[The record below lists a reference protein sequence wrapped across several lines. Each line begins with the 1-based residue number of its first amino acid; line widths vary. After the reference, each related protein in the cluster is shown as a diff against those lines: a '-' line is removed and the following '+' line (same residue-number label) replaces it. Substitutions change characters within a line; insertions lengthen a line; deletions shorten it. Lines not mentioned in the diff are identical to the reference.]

1 VTAGDVRGGGVRSGD
16 TPAAALMVVLD
27 LEERGPDLFVG
38 TTPRTP
44 LQRIFGGQVAAQAL
58 TAANATVSPERL
70 VHSLHSYFLR
80 PGDPH
85 EEIRYEVDRI
95 REGRSFSTRRVVAR
109 QTRKGEDVAI
119 FALTADFTAGERP
132 LVEHS
137 LPMPDVPGPE
147 SLPGLAEVAAA
158 HPEQGAVLRVLERA
172 VEQRY
177 LADPFDPTPRLPPDT
192 PSRVWF
198 RVAGRLPDDDAVH
211 AAALT
216 FVSDLTLLS
225 AGLARIGGG
234 WSGTTV
240 GASLD
245 HAVWFHRPVRADEWF
260 LYETDSPAAASGR
273 ALCFGQIWA
282 ADGTHVATAV
292 QEGLIR
298 SLE

>member
-1 VTAGDVRGGGVRSGD
+1 VTSSPA
-16 TPAAALMVVLD
+16 PAASPAAELLQVLD
-27 LEERGPDLFVG
+27 LEERGPDLYVG
-38 TTPRTP
+38 TTPSSP

-58 TAANATVSPERL
+58 TAAQATVSAGRP

-85 EEIRYEVDRI
+85 EEIRYDVDRI
-95 REGRSFSTRRVVAR
+95 REGRTFSTRRVVGR
-109 QTRKGEDVAI
+109 QTRNGEDVAI
-119 FALTADFTAGERP
+119 FALTADFTAGERA

-137 LPMPDVPGPE
+137 VPMPDVPGPE
-147 SLPGLAEVAAA
+147 GLPGLAEVAAA
-158 HPEQGAVLRVLERA
+158 HPGRADASNAISRA

-177 LADPFDPTPRLPPDT
+177 LSDPYDPEPRLPPDT
-192 PSRVWF
+192 AFRVWF
-198 RVAGRLPDDDAVH
+198 RVSGRLPDDEAVH

-234 WSGTTV
+234 WGGSTV

-260 LYETDSPAAASGR
+260 LYETDSPSASSGR
-273 ALCFGQIWA
+273 ALGLGNIWA
-282 ADGTHVATAV
+282 ADGTHVATVA

-298 SLE
+298 SQQG

>member
-1 VTAGDVRGGGVRSGD
+1 MTAGDVRDGGVAPGD
-16 TPAAALMVVLD
+16 TPAAALMEVLQLD
-27 LEERGPDLFVG
+27 ERGPDLYVG

-58 TAANATVSPERL
+58 AAANATVSAERV

-109 QTRKGEDVAI
+109 QTRKGADVAI
-119 FALTADFTAGERP
+119 FALTADFTAGERA

-177 LADPFDPTPRLPPDT
+177 LADPFDPQPRLPPDT

-234 WSGTTV
+234 WSGTTI

>member
-1 VTAGDVRGGGVRSGD
+1 MTDER
-16 TPAAALMVVLD
+16 PAAALLEVLS

-38 TTPRTP
+38 WTPATP

-58 TAANATVSPERL
+58 TAATRTVPGDRG

-85 EEIRYEVDRI
+85 EEIRFEVDRI
-95 REGRSFSTRRVVAR
+95 REGRTFSSRRVLAK

-119 FALTADFTAGERP
+119 FALTADFTAGERAV
-132 LVEHS
+132 VEHS
-137 LPMPDVPGPE
+137 LAMPDVPGPAE
-147 SLPGLAEVAAA
+147 LPGIDEVTAA
-158 HPEQGAVLRVLERA
+158 HPGRATGARAIAAA

-177 LADPFDPTPRLPPDT
+177 LEDPFDPAPKTPPDT
-192 PSRVWF
+192 VSRGWF
-198 RVAGRLPDDDAVH
+198 RVIGRLPDDDGVH

-225 AGLARIGGG
+225 AGLARVGGG
-234 WSGTTV
+234 WGGEHV

-260 LYETDSPAAASGR
+260 LYETDSPSASSGR
-273 ALCFGQIWA
+273 AVCLGQIWA
-282 ADGTHVATAV
+282 ADGTHVATVA

-298 SLE
+298 SLGS

>member
-1 VTAGDVRGGGVRSGD
+1 VSSEPQATARNSQ
-16 TPAAALMVVLD
+16 AAALMVVLD
-27 LEERGPDLFVG
+27 LEERAPDVFVG
-38 TTPRTP
+38 QTPSTP
-44 LQRIFGGQVAAQAL
+44 LQRIFGGQVAGQAL
-58 TAANATVSPERL
+58 MAAGRTVPADRG

-95 REGRSFSTRRVVAR
+95 REGRTFSTRRVVGR
-109 QTRKGEDVAI
+109 QTRNGEDVAI
-119 FALTADFTAGERP
+119 FALTADFTAGERA

-147 SLPGLAEVAAA
+147 GLPGLAEVAAA
-158 HPEQGAVLRVLERA
+158 HPGRADASNAISRA

-177 LADPFDPTPRLPPDT
+177 LSDPYDPEPRLPPDT
-192 PSRVWF
+192 AFRVWF
-198 RVAGRLPDDDAVH
+198 RVTGRLPDDEAVH

-234 WSGTTV
+234 WGGSTV

-282 ADGTHVATAV
+282 ADGTHVATVV
-292 QEGLIR
+292 QEGLLR
-298 SLE
+298 SLG